1 MILRATGLAAALVL
15 GFGFASGMAAA
26 QQPTDAQKA
35 AIRSACPTDFQSHC
49 AGVSPGG
56 AAALQ
61 CLEKNV
67 ASLSSGCQTAVKAVM
82 PGGTTDPTPASTT
95 QSDDGSGSTDS
106 SGGTKSQPAAQPA
119 AKTATQSSSQPEV
132 AMPPVHLT
140 LRQEVMLV
148 RQSCGPDFRAYCSS
162 VPLGGGNAVACLHRH
177 RAQLSGNCK
186 EALAAV
192 LLQ

>member
-1 MILRATGLAAALVL
+1 MIMRATGLAAALAI
-15 GFGFASGMAAA
+15 GFGLATGIATA

-35 AIRSACPTDFQSHC
+35 AIRSACPSDFQSHC

-67 ASLSSGCQTAVKAVM
+67 ASLSSGCQAAVKAVM
-82 PGGTTDPTPASTT
+82 PGSATDATPAAATST
-95 QSDDGSGSTDS
+95 DDGSAATDS
-106 SGGTKSQPAAQPA
+106 SGGTTSQPA
-119 AKTATQSSSQPEV
+119 TQSTSQPTE

-192 LLQ
+192 LQQ

>member
-1 MILRATGLAAALVL
+1 MIMRATGLAMAVAL
-15 GFGFASGMAAA
+15 GCGFATGIAAA

-35 AIRSACPTDFQSHC
+35 AIRSACPSDFQSHC

-67 ASLSSGCQTAVKAVM
+67 ASLSSGCQAAVKAVM
-82 PGGTTDPTPASTT
+82 PGGATDSTPASAT
-95 QSDDGSGSTDS
+95 QSDDGSAATDS
-106 SGGTKSQPAAQPA
+106 SGGTTSQPAAQR
-119 AKTATQSSSQPEV
+119 KDATQSSSQPEE

-177 RAQLSGNCK
+177 RAQFSGNCK

>member
-1 MILRATGLAAALVL
+1 MIKCATGLAAAVAL
-15 GFGFASGMAAA
+15 GFGFAVGLAAA

-35 AIRSACPTDFQSHC
+35 AIRSACPSDFQAHC
-49 AGVSPGG
+49 AGVTPGG

-67 ASLSSGCQTAVKAVM
+67 ASLSSGCQAAVKAVM
-82 PGGTTDPTPASTT
+82 PGGTTDATPATTT
-95 QSDDGSGSTDS
+95 QSGNGSAATDS
-106 SGGTKSQPAAQPA
+106 SSGTTSEPAAQPA
-119 AKTATQSSSQPEV
+119 AQASSQPDE
-132 AMPPVHLT
+132 AMPKIHLT
-140 LRQEVMLV
+140 LRQEAMLV